1 MIVITIMISTSVN
14 PLLLRAFNLVSPVI
28 CLDKCRP
35 LDPGETSL
43 MPIIGNLP
51 RKPTNL
57 TGNLKGFE
65 AELNLDQPTLKLA
78 GPEESSL

>member
-1 MIVITIMISTSVN
+1 
-14 PLLLRAFNLVSPVI
+14 
-28 CLDKCRP
+28 
-35 LDPGETSL
+35 

-57 TGNLKGFE
+57 TGNLNGFE
-65 AELNLDQPTLKLA
+65 AELNLGRPTLKLA